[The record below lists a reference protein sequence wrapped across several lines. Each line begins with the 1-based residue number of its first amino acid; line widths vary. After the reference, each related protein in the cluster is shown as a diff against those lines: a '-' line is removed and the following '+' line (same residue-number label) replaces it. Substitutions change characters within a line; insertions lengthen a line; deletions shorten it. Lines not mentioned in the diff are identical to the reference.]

1 MSADSAPEFEGGG
14 LNDTQLRSDTHV
26 LCSAGTDLW
35 TPFFGVT
42 CTSRDS
48 KGCGGD
54 AIAIARVTGP
64 KIAKTQDLHNF
75 QFHTMTT
82 LYICAAQRGINPVAQ
97 LTFILFTFRTRQ
109 KQESTDR

>member
-26 LCSAGTDLW
+26 LCNAGTDLW

-54 AIAIARVTGP
+54 AIAIARVTGH
-64 KIAKTQDLHNF
+64 KIAKTLDHNN
-75 QFHTMTT
+75 FHS
-82 LYICAAQRGINPVAQ
+82 
-97 LTFILFTFRTRQ
+97 FTP
-109 KQESTDR
+109 